1 MVSLDPALSA
11 KKISVSPAWKLF
23 LTPDFVLNANP
34 QKRTSLLEDNKTRNF
49 LLPTVIIFLVMIIDQ
64 STKLMAVAY
73 LAENPPVKVL
83 GDFFMLS
90 LVYNYGGAL
99 GTSFGPSIYYLIS
112 SLFIFL
118 FVLYYLY
125 KNLDKKH
132 LAMPLAFIS
141 GGAIGNIIDRLRIG
155 KVIDF
160 IDIDF
165 VDINLF
171 GYQLE
176 RWWTFNIADAAISC
190 SIVYLLYHM
199 IKHGEARPEISDN
212 ANKVIG

>member
-1 MVSLDPALSA
+1 
-11 KKISVSPAWKLF
+11 
-23 LTPDFVLNANP
+23 
-34 QKRTSLLEDNKTRNF
+34 
-49 LLPTVIIFLVMIIDQ
+49 MIIDQ
-64 STKLMAVAY
+64 STKLIAVAY
-73 LAENPPVKVL
+73 LAENPPIKVL
-83 GDFFMLS
+83 GELFMIS

-125 KNLDKKH
+125 KSLDKQH
-132 LAMPLAFIS
+132 IALPLAFIS
-141 GGAIGNIIDRLRIG
+141 GGALGNIIDRVRIG

-176 RWWTFNIADAAISC
+176 RWWTFNVADAAISC

-199 IKHGEARPEISDN
+199 IKHSETRSNIPDN
-212 ANKVIG
+212 PNGVID